1 MSEKDWLLH
10 KIVKYGYKYEV
21 TKSNDYK
28 SKLDH
33 YVGQYDNLLI
43 GGKPKYI
50 RNIFNFDNFIK
61 NDKFY
66 YIRKIETFN
75 YIDTKKKFKYK
86 HIVNNIKLFIT
97 SFLYYDDICNAFEL
111 FELNDTY
118 QKVSFLEYIT
128 ETLITQILPQNGQ
141 SDLMIRFLYNIFI
154 NISSKYVEH
163 PEDTTQFRAFINI
176 LYHNIDIFINTIVK
190 KIYDSNE
197 IHIVDSTKKNL
208 TENICN
214 LLDQFRNNSYV
225 ENMCQYVIKIV
236 GNNEY
241 IYNNSNY
248 KPIIYYIAEFA
259 TNVPYLPKIS
269 SSSSEHPMEFTN
281 TNMPHLK
288 QSIKNEY
295 VSHHYNVLDK
305 LIDNKTKEI
314 IDIKKMPVLPTLDQV
329 VDYLTTLM
337 IEIILRENMSI
348 SEKIENIYLNVVRS
362 HSYAETDSPMLY
374 ISINIMLD
382 SAEKLHNY
390 YDQNI
395 NDFTSEL
402 EKSLS
407 YFRDN
412 YSNDYQ
418 KYHKQKKI

>member
-1 MSEKDWLLH
+1 MINQKDQLLH
-10 KIVKYGYKYEV
+10 KIVKYGYKYEL
-21 TKSNDYK
+21 TKSNNHK

-141 SDLMIRFLYNIFI
+141 SDLMIRFLHNIFI

-197 IHIVDSTKKNL
+197 IHIVDSTKK
-208 TENICN
+208 
-214 LLDQFRNNSYV
+214 
-225 ENMCQYVIKIV
+225 K
-236 GNNEY
+236 
-241 IYNNSNY
+241 
-248 KPIIYYIAEFA
+248 
-259 TNVPYLPKIS
+259 
-269 SSSSEHPMEFTN
+269 
-281 TNMPHLK
+281 
-288 QSIKNEY
+288 
-295 VSHHYNVLDK
+295 SHRKH
-305 LIDNKTKEI
+305 
-314 IDIKKMPVLPTLDQV
+314 M
-329 VDYLTTLM
+329 
-337 IEIILRENMSI
+337 
-348 SEKIENIYLNVVRS
+348 
-362 HSYAETDSPMLY
+362 
-374 ISINIMLD
+374 
-382 SAEKLHNY
+382 
-390 YDQNI
+390 
-395 NDFTSEL
+395 
-402 EKSLS
+402 
-407 YFRDN
+407 
-412 YSNDYQ
+412 
-418 KYHKQKKI
+418 